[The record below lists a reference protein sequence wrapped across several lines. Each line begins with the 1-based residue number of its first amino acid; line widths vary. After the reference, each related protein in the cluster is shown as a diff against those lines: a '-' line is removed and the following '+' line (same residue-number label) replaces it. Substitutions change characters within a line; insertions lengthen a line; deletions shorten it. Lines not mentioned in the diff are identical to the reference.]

1 MGTQAKPKAPIDRP
15 MKSIQIIPVTTSY
28 DSVVLML
35 RKIRLFAEFLLPS
48 MGYLKKIKSESRFL
62 AQAIYPENFARS
74 LVIEEFIEFFKNS
87 DLLNSSQLNVAVV
100 GGSRNEPEIKVL
112 RHMKIDVNLT
122 LFGIDSDFEFLDLNI
137 ENPGFKLSDFDLVL
151 CSQVFEHIWNHQ
163 VALDNLKK
171 LMNEKTYLWISCPS
185 SNRPHGLSFYFAAGF
200 TESFLVNNII
210 NQELKVLASGTLG
223 TRRIYRAIHTMPLWL
238 SVRGHKFPPIWA
250 FESHPY
256 DKENDFY
263 RIIFSLRYL
272 LRSFELLL
280 FSGKITSDIR
290 CASESWACARL
301 QSKD

>member
-1 MGTQAKPKAPIDRP
+1 ML
-15 MKSIQIIPVTTSY
+15 
-28 DSVVLML
+28 VLQ
-35 RKIRLFAEFLLPS
+35 KIRSLAEFLLPS
-48 MGYLKKIKSESRFL
+48 MGYLKKFETESRFL

-74 LVIEEFIEFFKNS
+74 LVIEEFIEFFKKT
-87 DLLNSSQLNVAVV
+87 DLLKLSQLNVAVV

-137 ENPGFKLSDFDLVL
+137 ENSGFKLSDFDLVL

-200 TESFLVNNII
+200 TESFLVNNIN
-210 NQELKVLASGTLG
+210 NQELQVLASGTLG

-263 RIIFSLRYL
+263 RLIFSLRYL
-272 LRSFELLL
+272 LRSFELML

-290 CASESWACARL
+290 CASESWVCARL

>member
-1 MGTQAKPKAPIDRP
+1 
-15 MKSIQIIPVTTSY
+15 
-28 DSVVLML
+28 
-35 RKIRLFAEFLLPS
+35 
-48 MGYLKKIKSESRFL
+48 MGYLKKFETESRFL

-74 LVIEEFIEFFKNS
+74 LVIEEFIEFFKKT
-87 DLLNSSQLNVAVV
+87 DLLNFSQLNVAVL

-122 LFGIDSDFEFLDLNI
+122 LFGIDSDVEFLDLNI
-137 ENPGFKLSDFDLVL
+137 ENPRFKHSDFDLIL

-200 TESFLVNNII
+200 TESFLVNNIN
-210 NQELKVLASGTLG
+210 NQELQVLASGTLG

-263 RIIFSLRYL
+263 RLIFSLRYL
-272 LRSFELLL
+272 LRSFELML

-290 CASESWACARL
+290 CASESWVCARL